1 MEVVKGYST
10 VSERFLNEVN
20 FGRKFGHYKES
31 KTITFEVT
39 FKVSSLTKIHHY
51 SEQQKQIFDTVL
63 YMREKEGKTFN
74 EISEYLDKLGYKT
87 VRSNKIIKPQYVY
100 SIYTKGKIRQDR
112 INRSFESHISNVEL
126 F

>member
-39 FKVSSLTKIHHY
+39 FKVSNLTMIHHY
-51 SEQQKQIFDTVL
+51 SEQQKHIFETVL
-63 YMREKEGKTFN
+63 YMRDKEGKTFR

-87 VRSNKIIKPQYVY
+87 IRSNKTIKPQYVY